1 MPKSSVSKSLR
12 AENLWS
18 SESGQNAWSNR
29 AWIAGLLISL
39 LVTACVTIN
48 VYFPEAEV
56 QEAAGEFIDKVI
68 GNDATGTATEAEALP
83 PGKSTTFSFDLSPLG
98 AAYAAADLSIETPA
112 IKAIQAR
119 MANRFSASL
128 EKHFDSGALGFK
140 RDGLIEVRDAAG
152 LPLPER
158 AGVKQFVADDNRDRA
173 AVYREIAVANNHP
186 EWEAEI
192 RTTFAE
198 QWIAKARKG
207 WYYQDSKGV
216 WVQK

>member
-1 MPKSSVSKSLR
+1 MSNLSVSKYLCAKDPSSK
-12 AENLWS
+12 NPWS
-18 SESGQNAWSNR
+18 KKAWV
-29 AWIAGLLISL
+29 AGLLIGV
-39 LVTACVTIN
+39 LVSACVTIN

-68 GNDATGTATEAEALP
+68 GNDATGTEPEASP
-83 PGKSTTFSFDLSPLG
+83 PGKSTTFSFDLSML
-98 AAYAAADLSIETPA
+98 ASAHAAADLSIETPA